1 MFRVYIRDRTRI
13 TAWSLSWSNIIV
25 TGNSHL
31 NLQFLLSLRCE
42 NQVFCFDKLRRAKE
56 GNAKEKKRHLHAL
69 IGGPGANTASSQ
81 TTGPHVWRAMVA
93 VFFSVEMVWFGPH
106 LWSRAGKV
114 LENST
119 LCCLVPSVADLH
131 LVTCYI
137 WCKAW
142 MPELDLHN
150 WTIGRTSIPCVDS

>member
-1 MFRVYIRDRTRI
+1 MKPFLIKHHC
-13 TAWSLSWSNIIV
+13 NK

-31 NLQFLLSLRCE
+31 NLHILLSLWCE
-42 NQVFCFDKLRRAKE
+42 NQVFCFDKLRRGKE

-69 IGGPGANTASSQ
+69 ISGPGAYTASSQ
-81 TTGPHVWRAMVA
+81 TTGPHVWRAMIAVFCVFCSDGVVWPRCVA
-93 VFFSVEMVWFGPH
+93 VFCAFFVEMVWCGPH

-114 LENST
+114 LDNST

-137 WCKAW
+137 WCK
-142 MPELDLHN
+142 
-150 WTIGRTSIPCVDS
+150 T

>member
-1 MFRVYIRDRTRI
+1 MFKVYIRDSTRI

-69 IGGPGANTASSQ
+69 IGGPGAYTASSQ
-81 TTGPHVWRAMVA
+81 TTGPHMCGEPWLQCF
-93 VFFSVEMVWFGPH
+93 VFFCWDGVVWPTSVEPCRESPGKLHPVLPGPICCRFTFGHMLHMVQILNARIRP
-106 LWSRAGKV
+106 
-114 LENST
+114 
-119 LCCLVPSVADLH
+119 P
-131 LVTCYI
+131 
-137 WCKAW
+137 
-142 MPELDLHN
+142 
-150 WTIGRTSIPCVDS
+150 

>member
-1 MFRVYIRDRTRI
+1 MFRVYIRDRTRN

-25 TGNSHL
+25 TGNFHL

-69 IGGPGANTASSQ
+69 IGGPGAYTASSQ

-93 VFFSVEMVWFGPH
+93 VFCVFLLRWCGVAHICGAVQGKSWKTPPCVAWSH
-106 LWSRAGKV
+106 L
-114 LENST
+114 L
-119 LCCLVPSVADLH
+119 PI
-131 LVTCYI
+131 YI
-137 WCKAW
+137 WSHATYGAN
-142 MPELDLHN
+142 PECQN
-150 WTIGRTSIPCVDS
+150 